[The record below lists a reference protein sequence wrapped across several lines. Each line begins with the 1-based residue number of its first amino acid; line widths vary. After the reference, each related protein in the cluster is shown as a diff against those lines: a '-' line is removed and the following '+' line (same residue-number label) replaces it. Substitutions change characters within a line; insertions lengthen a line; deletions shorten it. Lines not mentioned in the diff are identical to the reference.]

1 MCNMLNQDDSGKLLT
16 SNINLIGVFSLHKIQ
31 QTNKS
36 HCCLFPPS
44 QCVVFNCIYSLL
56 SSFLRVRQSI
66 EIKGIQFLLV
76 NAVVRERGHKTCTR
90 QIMNPRARH
99 WDRKRI
105 YL

>member
-16 SNINLIGVFSLHKIQ
+16 SNIILLGVFFFSIKYNKR
-31 QTNKS
+31 TNPTVP
-36 HCCLFPPS
+36 FPPS
-44 QCVVFNCIYSLL
+44 QFGVSNCIYSLL

-76 NAVVRERGHKTCTR
+76 NAVVRERGHKTCTC